1 MARRHRSSPF
11 SLFSFQDIITS
22 VTGIIILL
30 TLILA
35 LELVT
40 RDPSAPGGSSPD
52 NSERLRQEIA
62 KATEESAR
70 LEEVLERGAAR
81 VQELA
86 AASPQQLARAKREF
100 EQEVRRLEAE
110 VEQLVQ
116 QAGASSREKEEAI
129 AKSEDREDEH
139 KELKRLE
146 ATLKSLAEKLKD
158 LKRTDRLI
166 YNLSRD
172 TGKRAWLV
180 DVSPDKLA
188 TAPLGEAVP
197 PTLFEGSSAS
207 ARARSFIDFTKLR
220 DPKTEYFVF
229 LIRPSA
235 VDTFADIRSKLESSG
250 FDIGFD
256 VIGPGQTVLDPK
268 TGASFR

>member
-40 RDPSAPGGSSPD
+40 RKPSAQGGSSPD
-52 NSERLRQEIA
+52 NSEQLRESIA
-62 KATEESAR
+62 EAAAESAQ
-70 LEEVLERGAAR
+70 LEEALEKRTAR

-86 AASPQQLARAKREF
+86 AASPQQLAREKRDV
-100 EQEVRRLEAE
+100 EQEVQRLEAE
-110 VEQLVQ
+110 VQQLVR
-116 QAGASSREKEEAI
+116 QAETTSREKKEAV
-129 AKSEDREDEH
+129 AKSEDRELDR
-139 KELKRLE
+139 KELKQRE
-146 ATLKSLAEKLKD
+146 ATLRSLAEKLKD
-158 LKRTDRLI
+158 LKRKDHLI

-172 TGKRAWLV
+172 AGKRAWLV

-188 TAPLGEAVP
+188 AAPLGEAVP
-197 PTLFEGSSAS
+197 PTVFEESSAF
-207 ARARSFIDFTKLR
+207 ARARSFIDFTKRR

-229 LIRPSA
+229 LIRPAA
-235 VDTFADIRSKLESSG
+235 VETFADIRLKLEGSG

-256 VIGPGQTVLDPK
+256 VIGSGQTVLDPK
-268 TGASFR
+268 TGASIR